1 MIVLLP
7 FLALFHKI
15 SWSVFSILS
24 SPAFSFEQYYC
35 FQTPYFTKYFCNFLI
50 TCLQKCVFCQEA
62 QKFENR
68 NAPSEMNLTYCRTL
82 TEKRIDIGYLIDF
95 RTYLYQLEEGSSNR
109 VNFFKDFLH
118 MYVIVFFGF
127 IFLTTS
133 IVRLIDLAGLA
144 SWNVRIVR

>member
-1 MIVLLP
+1 
-7 FLALFHKI
+7 
-15 SWSVFSILS
+15 
-24 SPAFSFEQYYC
+24 
-35 FQTPYFTKYFCNFLI
+35 
-50 TCLQKCVFCQEA
+50 
-62 QKFENR
+62 
-68 NAPSEMNLTYCRTL
+68 MNLTYCRTL

-133 IVRLIDLAGLA
+133 IVRLIDFYGLA
-144 SWNVRIVR
+144 SWNVRIVRWFPCAIYSEKGRNEGQEYLCIWGIQ